1 MPPLNEDAARE
12 RWRAFRAKNPAEGFR
27 AVAQP
32 WDRESDA
39 RLRRGVHYYLQK
51 ARAFSKERMTLEEV
65 AGFGE
70 EKLEDLLDDS
80 ERFAGV
86 ARARTPSTG
95 RRCAARIS
103 RAARRRTVS
112 CGG

>member
-1 MPPLNEDAARE
+1 MARVS
-12 RWRAFRAKNPAEGFR
+12 RARPAEGFR

-86 ARARTPSTG
+86 ARDADAVDWEEVRRTHLP
-95 RRCAARIS
+95 RRG
-103 RAARRRTVS
+103 RRTVS